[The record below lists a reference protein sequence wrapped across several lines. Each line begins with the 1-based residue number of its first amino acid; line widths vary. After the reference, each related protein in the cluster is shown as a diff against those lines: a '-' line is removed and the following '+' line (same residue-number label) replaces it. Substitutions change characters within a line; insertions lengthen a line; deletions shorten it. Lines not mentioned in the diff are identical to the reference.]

1 MKKLLVRWVS
11 VSFGMMLVFGGHS
24 TAAPASSREQQLYE
38 AAKKE
43 GKVWFQTGVPTDR
56 WTPFVNY
63 FEKKY
68 PGIKVEM
75 MNIRGTDIATR
86 VITEA
91 SAGMLTIDVIQNSL
105 QQIIPLIQRDLL
117 VRIPEDVW
125 RINKVD
131 MKNVSLDNRFA
142 ATYDAPPVWM
152 YNSSLVR
159 PADVPKSINDLLKP
173 MFRGGNKMIM
183 VAGGGAQWGYLWP
196 DWKAGNRQKVVDWIK
211 KLRPQ
216 DPLVAQSLVGTPA
229 NVASGE
235 VLLGITF
242 AASYLTLPENTPVKI
257 APITPTYATPHG
269 VDVLKGAAHPNAA
282 LLLAS
287 FAAGPEAQPIFW
299 ASLQGPA
306 LPCDVGPL
314 AKALCAAGVQ
324 GYRITTPGDV
334 ALFDELGNV
343 AFDTMGWKP

>member
-1 MKKLLVRWVS
+1 MKKGLLGWIS
-11 VSFGMMLVFGGHS
+11 VSLGMMLVFGGHS
-24 TAAPASSREQQLYE
+24 TAAPAASREQQLYE

-56 WTPFVNY
+56 WTPFVDH
-63 FEKKY
+63 FQKKY

-75 MNIRGTDIATR
+75 MNVRGTDAATR
-86 VITEA
+86 VITEVA
-91 SAGMLTIDVIQNSL
+91 AGKLTIDVILNNT
-105 QQIIPLIQRDLL
+105 QQIMPLIQRDLL
-117 VRIPEDVW
+117 LKIPDDVW

-131 MKNVSLDNRFA
+131 MKNVFLDSRFA
-142 ATYDAPPVWM
+142 ATYDAPPIWM
-152 YNSSLVR
+152 YNSSLVK

-173 MFRGGNKMIM
+173 MFRGNKI
-183 VAGGGAQWGYLWP
+183 VITPSGSIWGYLWP
-196 DWKAGNRQKVVDWIK
+196 DWKAGNRQKVIDWVK
-211 KLRPQ
+211 KLREQ
-216 DPLVAQSLVGTPA
+216 DPLIAQSLVGTPTS
-229 NVASGE
+229 VASGE
-235 VLLGITF
+235 ALSGITF
-242 AASYLTLPENTPVKI
+242 AASYLTLPSNTPVKI

-306 LPCDVGPL
+306 LPCDAGPL
-314 AKALCAAGVQ
+314 AKALCAAGVS
-324 GYRITTPGDV
+324 GYRITTPEDV
-334 ALFDELGNV
+334 ALLDELGNV